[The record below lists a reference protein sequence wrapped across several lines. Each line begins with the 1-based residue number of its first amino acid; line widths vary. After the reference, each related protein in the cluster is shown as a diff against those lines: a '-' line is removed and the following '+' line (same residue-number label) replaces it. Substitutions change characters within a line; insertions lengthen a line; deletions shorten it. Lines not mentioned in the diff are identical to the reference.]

1 MFKTILPDQVEQAS
15 KFKTIPLVNSGSLKF
30 HLQKNAQLICSP
42 AQGCKAAQTFC
53 WTIGSESSVN

>member
-1 MFKTILPDQVEQAS
+1 MEQAS
-15 KFKTIPLVNSGSLKF
+15 KRKTIPLVNSGSLKF
-30 HLQKNAQLICSP
+30 HLRKDAQPICSP